1 MNLKQIEAVL
11 EINKTKNFTTAAENL
26 FISQPTLSTHIKQLE
41 EELEIELFKRH
52 KKRKVELTSAG
63 EKFIIYAER
72 IQSNL
77 DKLSWAMKKIDT
89 NTSGELRI
97 GLLWTFGYTRI
108 RETIREFRNK
118 YPNIKLLFK
127 IDASEVLIQ
136 DLLRYQLD
144 SIFITEANKNSLFGL
159 NEEFNHYLISQSNLT
174 LVMNK
179 NHPLATKKYIEFE
192 DLEGESILNVSKRSS
207 MYPEITPQLKK
218 EHAAII
224 GESSQADIIFQIAE
238 EAIGMGFLAEETCKY
253 FNNPNVVSIP
263 LFPPIKRNIYYVCN
277 PESEN
282 SKWSKLF
289 KDFLLSKNSTT

>member
-1 MNLKQIEAVL
+1 
-11 EINKTKNFTTAAENL
+11 
-26 FISQPTLSTHIKQLE
+26 
-41 EELEIELFKRH
+41 
-52 KKRKVELTSAG
+52 
-63 EKFIIYAER
+63 
-72 IQSNL
+72 
-77 DKLSWAMKKIDT
+77 
-89 NTSGELRI
+89 
-97 GLLWTFGYTRI
+97 
-108 RETIREFRNK
+108 
-118 YPNIKLLFK
+118 
-127 IDASEVLIQ
+127 
-136 DLLRYQLD
+136 
-144 SIFITEANKNSLFGL
+144 
-159 NEEFNHYLISQSNLT
+159 
-174 LVMNK
+174 
-179 NHPLATKKYIEFE
+179 
-192 DLEGESILNVSKRSS
+192 

>member
-159 NEEFNHYLISQSNLT
+159 N
-174 LVMNK
+174 
-179 NHPLATKKYIEFE
+179 
-192 DLEGESILNVSKRSS
+192 
-207 MYPEITPQLKK
+207 
-218 EHAAII
+218 
-224 GESSQADIIFQIAE
+224 
-238 EAIGMGFLAEETCKY
+238 
-253 FNNPNVVSIP
+253 
-263 LFPPIKRNIYYVCN
+263 
-277 PESEN
+277 
-282 SKWSKLF
+282 
-289 KDFLLSKNSTT
+289 